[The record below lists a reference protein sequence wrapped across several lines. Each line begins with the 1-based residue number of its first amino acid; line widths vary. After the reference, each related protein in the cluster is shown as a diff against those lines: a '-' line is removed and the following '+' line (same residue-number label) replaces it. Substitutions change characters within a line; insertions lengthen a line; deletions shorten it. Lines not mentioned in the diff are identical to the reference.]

1 MISTVPPLALSPLAQ
16 NIAPEKA
23 SAGGSVFSQVLK
35 NLDGKMTETAE
46 MKKKY
51 LQGDSSVSLT
61 EVMVA
66 SQAAKIDMAFALE
79 VRNSLTE
86 TYRDVMNM
94 PV

>member
-1 MISTVPPLALSPLAQ
+1 MISNVTPLAFPPLAPSAL
-16 NIAPEKA
+16 PEKA
-23 SAGGSVFSQVLK
+23 SAGGSVFSEVLR
-35 NLDGKMTETAE
+35 NLDAKVSASAD

-51 LQGDSSVSLT
+51 LQGDSNTSLA
-61 EVMVA
+61 EVMVT

>member
-1 MISTVPPLALSPLAQ
+1 MISTVTPLAFQPLAQ
-16 NIAPEKA
+16 SIVPEKA
-23 SAGGSVFSQVLK
+23 ATGGSVFSQVLK
-35 NLDGKMTETAE
+35 NLDGKVNASAE

-51 LQGDSSVSLT
+51 LQGDSDVSLT
-61 EVMVA
+61 EVMVT
-66 SQAAKIDMAFALE
+66 SQAAKLDMAYALE